1 MLKQLILIAPLLVQ
15 ALAVP
20 AVEPRHQHL
29 HGHIEHTHGTKT
41 KMTTSVRRETEQT
54 AAPQFIP
61 PKMPYALDPN
71 TKIRKT
77 TTAADN
83 SNNPKE
89 TIVPEFIPPK
99 MPFVAKASW
108 QKSTKDQDSSDK
120 SASVASVKKK
130 TVVKAQGE
138 EDDNNDKQPT
148 FIPPRAPFRGS
159 RKPQQSQAATPRDIV
174 PQFIPPR
181 NPWAQSKHNT
191 RSTESDDQ
199 DVSQETA
206 IPNADQRASS
216 GDDEVVPAPE
226 LLRRDEEGADNEFFD
241 EEDEDDYNPEDFPN
255 LGGPEEDE
263 SGSDDESEN
272 TPAGNTSEQASQ
284 NPESTTAQD
293 DSSAKNYFGGD
304 FDDEDDANNTPT
316 RLEARGV
323 GKRNILYFTSWGTYG
338 ANFQPQNLPVKEITH
353 VLYSFAKVN
362 PKDGTV
368 FSSDPYADTERLY
381 AGDSD
386 NGGKNVFGCVKQLYI
401 LKKKNRNL
409 KVLLSIGGWNN
420 SPDLATGVSTQDR
433 RKKFISSAIKLIT
446 DWGFDGIDVDWEY
459 PANAQEARNYVL
471 ILSGLRKALDQY
483 SKNNNLNYH
492 FMLTVATS
500 AGPANYKVMDLKG
513 MNPWIDA
520 WHLMAYDYA
529 GSWDTTTGHQANVFV
544 SKKNPLS
551 TKLGTDKTI
560 NDYLAAGVP
569 PNKILMGM
577 PLYGRSFLKTAG
589 LGKSY
594 SGVGGNSEG
603 TYLYKDLPRSG
614 AKATYNAD
622 LIASYSYDS
631 KTRELIT
638 YDDLKSGQAKA
649 AYINQRN
656 LGGAFFW
663 EASGDKVGSQS
674 IVSGVKRT
682 LGTLETVNNLLKYPT
697 SAYANIRAGM
707 PS

>member
-77 TTAADN
+77 TTTAAD

-108 QKSTKDQDSSDK
+108 KKSTKDQDSSDK

-130 TVVKAQGE
+130 TVVKVQDE

-148 FIPPRAPFRGS
+148 FIPPKAPFRGS
-159 RKPQQSQAATPRDIV
+159 RKPQQSQAATPRDTV

-199 DVSQETA
+199 DVPQETA
-206 IPNADQRASS
+206 IPDADQRATS

-241 EEDEDDYNPEDFPN
+241 EEDDDDYNPEDFPN

-263 SGSDDESEN
+263 DGSDDESEN

-284 NPESTTAQD
+284 NPESTNAQD

-323 GKRNILYFTSWGTYG
+323 GKRNILYFTNWGTYG

-368 FSSDPYADTERLY
+368 FSSDSYADTERLY
-381 AGDSD
+381 NGDSD

-483 SKNNNLNYH
+483 SKNNKLNYH

-500 AGPANYKVMDLKG
+500 AGPANYK
-513 MNPWIDA
+513 
-520 WHLMAYDYA
+520 
-529 GSWDTTTGHQANVFV
+529 DTTTGHQANVFV

-569 PNKILMGM
+569 PNKILMGL

-622 LIASYSYDS
+622 LVASYSYDS

>member
-1 MLKQLILIAPLLVQ
+1 MLKQLILIVPILVH

-29 HGHIEHTHGTKT
+29 HGHLEHTHGTKT
-41 KMTTSVRRETEQT
+41 KMTTSVRREAEQT

-71 TKIRKT
+71 TKIHKTT
-77 TTAADN
+77 TTAAG

-89 TIVPEFIPPK
+89 TVVPEFIPPK

-108 QKSTKDQDSSDK
+108 QKSTKDQDSADK
-120 SASVASVKKK
+120 PVSVAFVNKK
-130 TVVKAQGE
+130 VVAKVHD
-138 EDDNNDKQPT
+138 EDDDNDKRPT

-159 RKPQQSQAATPRDIV
+159 RKPQQTQAATPRDTV

-181 NPWAQSKHNT
+181 NPWAQSKYNT
-191 RSTESDDQ
+191 RSTDNDVQ
-199 DVSQETA
+199 DASQETA
-206 IPNADQRASS
+206 IPGAGQRAAS
-216 GDDEVVPAPE
+216 GDTEVAPAPE
-226 LLRRDEEGADNEFFD
+226 LLKRDEEAADNEFFD
-241 EEDEDDYNPEDFPN
+241 EEDEDDYSPDDFPN
-255 LGGPEEDE
+255 LGAPEDE
-263 SGSDDESEN
+263 EHDNGSN
-272 TPAGNTSEQASQ
+272 TPAGNASEQVNQ
-284 NPESTTAQD
+284 NTESADAQD
-293 DSSAKNYFGGD
+293 DGNAKNYFGGD
-304 FDDEDDANNTPT
+304 FDDEDDANNAPA

-323 GKRNILYFTSWGTYG
+323 GKRNILYFTNWGTYG

-368 FSSDPYADTERLY
+368 YSSDSYADTDRLY
-381 AGDSD
+381 AGDAG
-386 NGGKNVFGCVKQLYI
+386 GGKNVYGCVKQLYI

-420 SPDLATGVSTQDR
+420 SPDLAIGVSTQAR
-433 RKKFISSAIKLIT
+433 RRKFISSAIKLIT

-459 PANAQEARNYVL
+459 PSNAQEARNYVL
-471 ILSGLRKALDQY
+471 ILSGLRKALDQF
-483 SKNNNLNYH
+483 SKDNKINYH

-500 AGPANYKVMDLKG
+500 AGPANYKTMDLKG

-529 GSWDTTTGHQANVFV
+529 GSWDATTGHQANVFV

-569 PNKILMGM
+569 PAKILMGM

-631 KTRELIT
+631 SKRELVT

-649 AYINQRN
+649 GYINQRN

-674 IVSGVKRT
+674 IVAGVKRT

-697 SAYANIRAGM
+697 SVYDNIRAGM